1 MNAGAGARV
10 SPAMSSRDPKV
21 EATVERMYSAMR
33 AVINNAPLVAT
44 GLAIGA
50 CAGVTIEATHTHSI
64 VHLMTLSRLF
74 PEMTQAVSRLVDL
87 LLEDKLPQIRQ
98 AMVKG

>member
-1 MNAGAGARV
+1 MNAGVWARV
-10 SPAMSSRDPKV
+10 SPRMSSRDPKV

-50 CAGVTIEATHTHSI
+50 CAGVTDEDQHATSI
-64 VHLMTLSRLF
+64 VRLMTLARLF
-74 PEMTQAVSRLVDL
+74 PEMETAVARLVDL

>member
-1 MNAGAGARV
+1 MNAGAGERV
-10 SPAMSSRDPKV
+10 SAAMSSRDPKV

-33 AVINNAPLVAT
+33 TVINNAPLGVT

-50 CAGVTIEATHTHSI
+50 CAGVTDEDQHATAI
-64 VHLMTLSRLF
+64 VRLMTLARMY
-74 PEMTQAVSRLVDL
+74 PEMRQAVERLVDL